1 MNDIDYELYLQKLPY
16 RPSVGLMILNSNLEV
31 FVGRR
36 VDSKL
41 EAWQMPQ
48 GGIDDGEAITDAAF
62 REMKEEIG
70 TNNAEILAET
80 KQWYKY
86 DLPYYLISKLWNGR
100 YRGQR
105 QKWFLLK
112 YLGKDE
118 DININCANLEF
129 IAWRWV
135 KIEELT
141 QIIVPFKRNLYISV
155 IEEFRDVIIS
165 LKEKLG
171 SGKIN
176 DQ

>member
-1 MNDIDYELYLQKLPY
+1 MSNMDDELYLTKLPY
-16 RPSVGLMILNSNLEV
+16 RPSVGLMILNHKLEV

-36 VDSKL
+36 IDSKF

-48 GGIDDGEAITDAAF
+48 GGIDEGETPEIAVM

-70 TNNAEILAET
+70 TNNAEIICKT

-86 DLPYYLISKLWNGR
+86 DLPSYLIARLWNGR

-118 DININCANLEF
+118 DINIHYAHAEF
-129 IAWRWV
+129 AEWKWV

-141 QIIVPFKRNLYISV
+141 QIIVSFKKSLYVSV
-155 IEEFRDVIIS
+155 IEEFRDSIIS
-165 LKEKLG
+165 LKG
-171 SGKIN
+171 
-176 DQ
+176 

>member
-16 RPSVGLMILNSNLEV
+16 RPSVGLMILNNKLEV

-48 GGIDDGEAITDAAF
+48 GGIDDGEDIVDAAF

-70 TNNAEILAET
+70 TNNAKILAET

-86 DLPYYLISKLWNGR
+86 DLPYYLINKLWNGR

-105 QKWFLLK
+105 QKWFLIK

-118 DININCANLEF
+118 DININGVNIEF
-129 IAWRWV
+129 VDWRWV

-165 LKEKLG
+165 LKEKL
-171 SGKIN
+171 SDKTS
-176 DQ
+176 D

>member
-16 RPSVGLMILNSNLEV
+16 RPSVGLMILNNKLEV

-48 GGIDDGEAITDAAF
+48 GGIDDGEDIVDAAF

-70 TNNAEILAET
+70 TNNAKILAET

-86 DLPYYLISKLWNGR
+86 DLPYYLINKLWNGR

-105 QKWFLLK
+105 QKWFLIK

-118 DININCANLEF
+118 DININGVNIEF
-129 IAWRWV
+129 VDWRWV

-165 LKEKLG
+165 LKEKL
-171 SGKIN
+171 SDKIS
-176 DQ
+176 D

>member
-16 RPSVGLMILNSNLEV
+16 RPSVGLMILNSKLEV

-36 VDSKL
+36 VDSKS

-48 GGIDDGEAITDAAF
+48 GGVDDGEAIKDAAF

-70 TNNAEILAET
+70 TNNAQILAET
-80 KQWYKY
+80 KQWYQY

-118 DININCANLEF
+118 DINISYGDVEF
-129 IAWRWV
+129 VAWRWV

-165 LKEKLG
+165 LKEKIGG
-171 SGKIN
+171 SKVDN
-176 DQ
+176 

>member
-16 RPSVGLMILNSNLEV
+16 RPSVGLMILNNKLEV

-48 GGIDDGEAITDAAF
+48 GGIDDGEDIVDAAF

-86 DLPYYLISKLWNGR
+86 DLPYYLINRLWNGR

-105 QKWFLLK
+105 QKWFLIK

-118 DININCANLEF
+118 DININGVNIEF
-129 IAWRWV
+129 VDWRWV

-165 LKEKLG
+165 LKEKL
-171 SGKIN
+171 SDKIS
-176 DQ
+176 D